1 MYPLSH
7 RSPRTVLRGLLK
19 SSEFFVGALTRH
31 PSKYVSALAEH
42 LRPVLTSQPR
52 LVQYTVERDFVIAQ
66 RRWKER
72 VRTLRL
78 ELDRVPDTERRD
90 KSGDW
95 WAPMSSIVG
104 ILEGRADAIQEV
116 CMDLGGDWKELCA
129 AWGIFVDHRL
139 LRQDLP

>member
-1 MYPLSH
+1 MYPLSYH
-7 RSPRTVLRGLLK
+7 SPRTVLRGLLK

-42 LRPVLTSQPR
+42 LRPGLTSQPR

-95 WAPMSSIVG
+95 WAPMSSILG
-104 ILEGRADAIQEV
+104 ILEGRVDAIQEV